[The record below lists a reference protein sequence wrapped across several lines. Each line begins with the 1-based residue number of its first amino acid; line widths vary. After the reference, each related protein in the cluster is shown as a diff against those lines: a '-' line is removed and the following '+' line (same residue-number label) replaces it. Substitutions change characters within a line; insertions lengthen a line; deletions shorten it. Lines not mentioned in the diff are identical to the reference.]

1 MILIEGNGLKID
13 ESSLTGESDSVNK
26 KTYEECLDELTNK
39 KNKEPSSNLLFCG
52 TNVVEGNGSAII
64 IATGEHSQKGI
75 IKGTIDNAQEENKT
89 PLENKLNIIA
99 DFIGYKYPL
108 FYILECKSIKGNT
121 FPLSNLTQYDKLI
134 SYSGHEGI
142 RVGVVLWM
150 IDHDTVFYIPV
161 STFKKLKED
170 NKKSFSIKYK
180 GEDDYPHIIIPSVK
194 KRTFLHSDYSCLL
207 ELPEGF

>member
-1 MILIEGNGLKID
+1 MNNYGKKFEQQFLSDVQQLKDFVIIRLPD
-13 ESSLTGESDSVNK
+13 QQSG
-26 KTYEECLDELTNK
+26 Y
-39 KNKEPSSNLLFCG
+39 F
-52 TNVVEGNGSAII
+52 GSR
-64 IATGEHSQKGI
+64 
-75 IKGTIDNAQEENKT
+75 N
-89 PLENKLNIIA
+89 IA